1 MLFRHS
7 LPPLEKGGPLLPRTT
22 LGGNLV
28 LGDRDLVTVVNILGN
43 RLGSVRVVVTLEPL
57 VESTLVLVAVRL
69 DGLRKNLCAFGK
81 TVDVVDAQE
90 TETDV
95 GAGIVLRKG

>member
-7 LPPLEKGGPLLPRTT
+7 LPPLEKGSPLLPRTT

-28 LGDRDLVTVVNILGN
+28 LRDRDLITVINIFGN

-57 VESTLVLVAVRL
+57 VESTLILVAVRL

-81 TVDVVDAQE
+81 AVDVVDTQE

-95 GAGIVLRKG
+95 GAGVVLRWG